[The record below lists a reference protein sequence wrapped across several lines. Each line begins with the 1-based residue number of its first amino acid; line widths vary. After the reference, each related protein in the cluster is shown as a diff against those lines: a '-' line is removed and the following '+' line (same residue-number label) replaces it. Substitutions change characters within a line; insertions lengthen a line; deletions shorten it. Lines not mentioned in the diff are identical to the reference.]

1 MSDVLKRRMA
11 QGVVGSVIDLIGGT
25 PVLQLDRLV
34 SHMCLHGRVLL
45 KLEYLNPGSSKKDR
59 VALEMIR
66 NARRD
71 GSLTPGQTVVE
82 LTSGNTGTGLAN
94 LGLGLGENRFR
105 AWRRAGGE
113 DQGNVGMLFDTS
125 GLQLDQVRDCFP
137 RIPSPVLAL

>member
-1 MSDVLKRRMA
+1 MGDVFKRRMA

-34 SHMCLHGRVLL
+34 SHMGLHGRVLL
-45 KLEYLNPGSSKKDR
+45 KLEYLTPGSSKKDR

-82 LTSGNTGTGLAN
+82 LTSGNTGTGLAIVCGA
-94 LGLGLGENRFR
+94 LGHPFICLLY
-105 AWRRAGGE
+105 
-113 DQGNVGMLFDTS
+113 TS
-125 GLQLDQVRDCFP
+125 
-137 RIPSPVLAL
+137 PSPRD